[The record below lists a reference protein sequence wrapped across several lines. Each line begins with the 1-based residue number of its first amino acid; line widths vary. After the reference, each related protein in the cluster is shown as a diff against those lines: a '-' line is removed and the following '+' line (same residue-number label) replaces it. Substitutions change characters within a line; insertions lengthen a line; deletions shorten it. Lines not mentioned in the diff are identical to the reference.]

1 MDCEKNEIAAIVV
14 TYNRFVLLTEC
25 IAALGKQTFS
35 DFDILIIDNASTD
48 GTGEKLSGLVNRKII
63 QYFNTGS
70 NIGGA
75 GGFNYGIKTAYQLGY
90 KYFWIMDDDTIPTES
105 ALSEILKAKELIG
118 DEFGFL
124 CSNVMWVD
132 GSICLQNG
140 AKRSA
145 SWKESDYLDNGI
157 CPVDTATFVSFF
169 VSRAIVERVGL
180 PIKEFFIWADDIN
193 YCIRIS
199 KIKQGYAVFRSKVI
213 HKTPANIDT
222 NIVYDRTEK
231 IPRYFYEYRN
241 RFYIARTEH
250 ELPAYLWSSVKRILR
265 IVISSKDHKL
275 LRIRYLLK
283 GLFSGLS
290 FNPEVEYVNNKQ

>member
-1 MDCEKNEIAAIVV
+1 MNNAISELAAIIV
-14 TYNRFVLLTEC
+14 TYNRYDLLTEC
-25 IAALGKQTFS
+25 IEALREQTFS
-35 DFDILIIDNASTD
+35 DFDILVIDNASTD
-48 GTGEKLSGLVNRKII
+48 GTGEKLIDLVNQNII

-75 GGFNYGIKTAYQLGY
+75 GGFNYGIKIAYQLGY
-90 KYFWIMDDDTIPTES
+90 KYFWIMDDDTIPTSTSLYE
-105 ALSEILKAKELIG
+105 LIKAKKLLK
-118 DEFGFL
+118 DDFGFL
-124 CSNVMWVD
+124 CSNVMWRD

-140 AKRSA
+140 AKRSDN
-145 SWKESDYLDNGI
+145 WEQCNYLDQGI
-157 CPVDTATFVSFF
+157 CPVDTATFVSFL
-169 VSRAIVERVGL
+169 VPRLIVEEVGL

-199 KIKQGYAVFRSKVI
+199 KIKQGYAVFRSKVV

-250 ELPAYLWSSVKRILR
+250 QLPAYLWNSAKRIIR
-265 IVISSKDHKL
+265 IIRSSKDHRL
-275 LRIRYLLK
+275 LRIKFLLK
-283 GLFSGLS
+283 GLISGVT
-290 FNPEVEYVNNKQ
+290 FNPKIEYIKGNE